1 VKKRQLEQT
10 LRAAGQ
16 LARDPEFF
24 LIGSQAVHAYC
35 RRPPAEVLLSRE
47 CDLYPKNHP
56 QAAHLLDS
64 KLGRR
69 SSFARKHGF
78 YADVVTPEIASL
90 PDGWQRR
97 LKPLRA
103 GSVTA
108 LCLEVH
114 DLAVSKLAAARLKD
128 FEFVG
133 ALLKTKLANARLL
146 NRRISDFP
154 IQQRRA
160 ILRTRLA
167 HVLADLRQAA
177 PPRRKSATP

>member
-16 LARDPEFF
+16 LARDSEFF
-24 LIGSQAVHAYC
+24 VIGSQAVHAYC

-56 QAAHLLDS
+56 QVAPLLDS

-90 PDGWQRR
+90 PDGWQKR
-97 LKPLRA
+97 LKPLR
-103 GSVTA
+103 
-108 LCLEVH
+108 E
-114 DLAVSKLAAARLKD
+114 
-128 FEFVG
+128 
-133 ALLKTKLANARLL
+133 LLRSASRSM
-146 NRRISDFP
+146 IS
-154 IQQRRA
+154 
-160 ILRTRLA
+160 L
-167 HVLADLRQAA
+167 
-177 PPRRKSATP
+177 